1 MNFIFYILYFF
12 FIQKF
17 NSFKCFEEKD
27 ENEECPPGFPFIDD
41 NCCVNECESSKF
53 LIKDQN
59 KCKPECPPEYYI
71 FNKTCYLN
79 ETFPS
84 DFEYCDEYYINSSN
98 FIDCITEA
106 NKTEYPLLLNG
117 TRRRLKN

>member
-1 MNFIFYILYFF
+1 M
-12 FIQKF
+12 
-17 NSFKCFEEKD
+17 
-27 ENEECPPGFPFIDD
+27 
-41 NCCVNECESSKF
+41 NECESSKF

-98 FIDCITEA
+98 FID
-106 NKTEYPLLLNG
+106 Y
-117 TRRRLKN
+117 